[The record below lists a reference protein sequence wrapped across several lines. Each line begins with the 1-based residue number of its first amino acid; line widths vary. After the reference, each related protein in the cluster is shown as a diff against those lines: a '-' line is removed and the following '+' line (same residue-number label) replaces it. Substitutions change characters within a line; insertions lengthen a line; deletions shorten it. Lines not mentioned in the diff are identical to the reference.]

1 MVYRAGLMEET
12 NLKPMPSN
20 DVTLKF
26 RLHDIKLGT
35 VPSRDKDGHHI
46 FSLVNFGDLPSW
58 DVIGPSFEL
67 F

>member
-1 MVYRAGLMEET
+1 MEKT
-12 NLKPMPSN
+12 NLKLVPSN
-20 DVTLKF
+20 GVTLKA

-35 VPSRDKDGHHI
+35 VPSRDKNGHHI

-58 DVIGPSFEL
+58 DVIGSPFKL

>member
-1 MVYRAGLMEET
+1 MEKT

-20 DVTLKF
+20 DVTLKV

-46 FSLVNFGDLPSW
+46 FSLVNFGDLLSYKL
-58 DVIGPSFEL
+58 L

>member
-1 MVYRAGLMEET
+1 MEKT
-12 NLKPMPSN
+12 NLKLMPSN
-20 DVTLKF
+20 DVTLKV

-46 FSLVNFGDLPSW
+46 FSLVNFGDLLSYKL
-58 DVIGPSFEL
+58 L